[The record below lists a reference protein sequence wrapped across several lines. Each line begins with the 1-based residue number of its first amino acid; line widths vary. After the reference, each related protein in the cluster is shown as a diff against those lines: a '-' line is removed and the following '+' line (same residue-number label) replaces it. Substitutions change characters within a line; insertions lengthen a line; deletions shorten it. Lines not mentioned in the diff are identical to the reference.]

1 MSDSTS
7 VNHASEASE
16 VEEAK
21 MDIPRFSL
29 PNANSYVP
37 RTSKIF
43 KAICEFADQLNDA
56 FGKDDVNIN
65 KVYRILMKTS
75 LANRKVVNRHL
86 VIVLDFITINRMQI
100 LGRVHDKLVQPFLNL
115 TERIGMNM
123 TDIIEK
129 ADEPTR
135 AIIWQHLF
143 NIMYLFNPDD
153 QVVKN
158 ELKVSIADHD
168 NRENKFLKDTF
179 NKFEE
184 VMKSTDTT
192 QKDPM
197 AMMSGLLQ
205 SGFLNDMIGNINNG
219 VNKGDLNIKSL
230 ISNVQHLLG
239 NLSDTIDKEE
249 KK

>member
-1 MSDSTS
+1 MSEPVDLSTPSETKMEIPAFVVPDS
-7 VNHASEASE
+7 
-16 VEEAK
+16 
-21 MDIPRFSL
+21 
-29 PNANSYVP
+29 NSYAP

-56 FGKDDVNIN
+56 FGKDDVSIN

-86 VIVLDFITINRMQI
+86 VVFHEFLTINRIQI
-100 LGRVHDKLVQPFLNL
+100 LGRSHDQFLDAQINV

-123 TDIIEK
+123 KDVIEK
-129 ADEPTR
+129 ADEATR
-135 AIIWQHLF
+135 GIIWQHLF
-143 NIMYLFNPDD
+143 NIMFLFNPDD
-153 QVVKN
+153 QVVKS
-158 ELKVSIADHD
+158 ELKVSISENDT
-168 NRENKFLKDTF
+168 RENKFLKDTF

-184 VMKSTDTT
+184 VMKTGGDSS

-239 NLSDTIDKEE
+239 NLSDTIDREE
-249 KK
+249 RAK